1 MGIDQCKAAPR
12 FKVLTCKSFEQGGLA
27 DAGLTDEIHMRQPV
41 GLFDAETN
49 ITITMVGPSEIGNA
63 ADAGNLHYAIIAD
76 EWRPVQRGVLDELAK
91 SAAASRPQPALIRAC

>member
-1 MGIDQCKAAPR
+1 
-12 FKVLTCKSFEQGGLA
+12 
-27 DAGLTDEIHMRQPV
+27 
-41 GLFDAETN
+41 
-49 ITITMVGPSEIGNA
+49 MVGPSDIGNA